1 MGILMYLLRYLKHI
15 KTLLAARLL
24 LAVIIGLVISLLPA
38 PVRAQAVDLDLINL
52 ELGGEGA
59 TSWDIEG
66 ILPCASG
73 VKAVT
78 LHNAGSEDGFV
89 TIWIS
94 DIVSGEGKNPEPETN
109 TAGEGE
115 LDDYLL
121 FNLSTDPGGRIETN
135 ISLPTTINNLPP
147 SVAGPGYIWINPLN
161 SGETITLFWEWEL
174 PCETGNDAQGDTL
187 SFTIN
192 YLLEDF
198 LPPPPPPPPPT
209 PLGAGTPGPDRC
221 YMIVDMQ
228 GERTLVEIGCCTN
241 TTVGECQAYDENL
254 VHLFELEDETL
265 VQCGDCEGCN
275 CYPKI
280 IVMSLSDDTI
290 EPPDGMT
297 MVGPLYDF
305 TGYKDIRQ
313 ELACDLATYF
323 DPTATVLLNY
333 DPELLAP
340 GASEPVIGFFNHAD
354 NRWVLLPPDAGRVA
368 EIGTATGVTAVFASP
383 FAVLASAP
391 PEETPEPPP
400 ANPSPA
406 NFVAS
411 GLSITPA
418 EVKTGEAVTISLNV
432 ANDGEES
439 GTYTVELL
447 INGSGIDSKI
457 VTLGGG
463 EDQAVS
469 FAVSASEADTY
480 DASVSGLSGSFTVV
494 KSSMWWI
501 YLIIAAVVILLGL
514 MALRFRRKPTK

>member
-1 MGILMYLLRYLKHI
+1 VTLTVTNECGEDDVV
-15 KTLLAARLL
+15 KTDYITITECDDCYDCVNGQCVYRCTICETCEGDVCVNTCNAEAGPDQTI
-24 LAVIIGLVISLLPA
+24 A
-38 PVRAQAVDLDLINL
+38 
-52 ELGGEGA
+52 LGGSVAIGGSPTSSCTECSYSWSPGTSLNDPTSPNPTASPTSTTTYTVTVHYSEGCEVFD
-59 TSWDIEG
+59 S
-66 ILPCASG
+66 
-73 VKAVT
+73 VT
-78 LHNAGSEDGFV
+78 V
-89 TIWIS
+89 T
-94 DIVSGEGKNPEPETN
+94 VLTP
-109 TAGEGE
+109 
-115 LDDYLL
+115 
-121 FNLSTDPGGRIETN
+121 PGG
-135 ISLPTTINNLPP
+135 
-147 SVAGPGYIWINPLN
+147 G
-161 SGETITLFWEWEL
+161 
-174 PCETGNDAQGDTL
+174 
-187 SFTIN
+187 
-192 YLLEDF
+192 
-198 LPPPPPPPPPT
+198 
-209 PLGAGTPGPDRC
+209 GTPGPDKC
-221 YMIVDMQ
+221 YMIVDML
-228 GERTLVEIGCCTN
+228 GERTLVEIDCCTN
-241 TTVGECQAYDENL
+241 TTVEECEAYDENL

-265 VQCGDCEGCN
+265 VQCGECEGCN

-280 IVMSLSDDTI
+280 IVMSLSEETI
-290 EPPDGMT
+290 DPPDGMT

-340 GASEPVIGFFNHAD
+340 GASEPVIGFFSHTD
-354 NRWVLLPPDAGRVA
+354 NQWVLLPPDAGRVA
-368 EIGTATGVTAVFASP
+368 EIGTASGVTGYFASP

-406 NFVAS
+406 HFVAS

-418 EVKTGEAVTISLNV
+418 EVPTGEAVTISLNV

-469 FAVSASEADTY
+469 FAVSASEAGTY
-480 DASVSGLSGSFTVV
+480 DASAAGLNGSFTVV

-514 MALRFRRKPTK
+514 MALRFRRTPAKK